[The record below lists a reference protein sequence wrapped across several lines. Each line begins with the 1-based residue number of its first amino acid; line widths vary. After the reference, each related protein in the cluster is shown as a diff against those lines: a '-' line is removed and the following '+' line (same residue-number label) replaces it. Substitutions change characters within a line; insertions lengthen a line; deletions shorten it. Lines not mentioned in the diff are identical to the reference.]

1 MATLCAGAL
10 MEVVLLNI
18 NVLAEY
24 QSRLD
29 LWLER

>member
-1 MATLCAGAL
+1 MATLCPGGL

-24 QSRLD
+24 QSSLD